1 MTGRRLLDVAA
12 VFKASRGV
20 AAKHVALRQH
30 QLDVYSKTSSLA
42 KAIKS
47 QTDRVTLTVKAASAL
62 AERFSGPGP
71 GPDHSAQA
79 GQSER
84 SPQDTSLGGQDVASG
99 IDESSEKDYGLSRNH
114 AYEASD
120 QGSPT
125 KSPPYSSLATKQEK
139 EKEYPLP
146 DGSTL
151 PLDPTEVPKR
161 DEGSYSK
168 FPQPNSVKAPLADRR
183 ETTDEGLPLTSSF
196 RTSSPNPIV
205 GKASTASE
213 KDRNLERQAEKQFPS
228 QASEPSPAAHSE
240 ESGLQADRDLDVF
253 YTPSLSDEQVVSA
266 LPRVKIPKNTED
278 AQNSDEHVPD
288 AKLNQDVF
296 YSASS
301 KSEQQ
306 TLPQAQAV
314 PEQDA
319 LSDEA
324 YTELFHSPRVAR
336 MLGGQPNSSKPSKGL
351 EMSGTQETTLKQTKR
366 PQEKDQVS
374 SSVRISAQESQDGTP
389 RPASDIVDSRPP
401 KHSQAKGSEDVRKL
415 AADMATDASTMP
427 ADASQMSSDLV
438 RNMPMTLM
446 LVD

>member
-12 VFKASRGV
+12 IFKASRGV

-47 QTDRVTLTVKAASAL
+47 QTDRVTLTVKAASDL

-71 GPDHSAQA
+71 DHSTQA

-84 SPQDTSLGGQDVASG
+84 SPQDPTGSQDAASSVNK
-99 IDESSEKDYGLSRNH
+99 SSGKNH
-114 AYEASD
+114 AYKALD
-120 QGSPT
+120 QDSPAEL
-125 KSPPYSSLATKQEK
+125 PPYSSLATKQEK
-139 EKEYPLP
+139 ATRYPLT

-151 PLDPTEVPKR
+151 PVDPVEIAKR
-161 DEGSYSK
+161 DEGSYSEL
-168 FPQPNSVKAPLADRR
+168 PQKSFAKAPLADRR
-183 ETTDEGLPLTSSF
+183 EPTDEGLPLTSSG
-196 RTSSPNPIV
+196 RTSSPNSV
-205 GKASTASE
+205 MGKASAASE
-213 KDRNLERQAEKQFPS
+213 KDRSLERQAEKQFPS
-228 QASEPSPAAHSE
+228 QAGERSPAAHSE

-253 YTPSLSDEQVVSA
+253 YTPSLPDEQVVSA
-266 LPRVKIPKNTED
+266 LPRVKLPKNTED

-301 KSEQQ
+301 KSEEQ

-336 MLGGQPNSSKPSKGL
+336 MLGSQPNSSKPSKGL
-351 EMSGTQETTLKQTKR
+351 EMSGAQEKSLKQTKR

-374 SSVRISAQESQDGTP
+374 SSVRNSAQESQDGAPST
-389 RPASDIVDSRPP
+389 ASDIVDSKPLR
-401 KHSQAKGSEDVRKL
+401 HSEAKDNEDVRKL
-415 AADMATDASTMP
+415 AADMAKDASTMP
-427 ADASQMSSDLV
+427 ADASQISSDLV
-438 RNMPMTLM
+438 RNMATIFTLF
-446 LVD
+446 D

>member
-12 VFKASRGV
+12 IFKASRGV

-42 KAIKS
+42 KAVKS
-47 QTDRVTLTVKAASAL
+47 QTDRVTLTVKAASDL

-71 GPDHSAQA
+71 DHSTQA

-84 SPQDTSLGGQDVASG
+84 SSQDTTGGLDVASG
-99 IDESSEKDYGLSRNH
+99 VNKNSEKDHGLSWDH
-114 AYEASD
+114 AYKTSD
-120 QGSPT
+120 QDSPAE
-125 KSPPYSSLATKQEK
+125 SPPYSSLATKQERSK
-139 EKEYPLP
+139 IYPLP

-151 PLDPTEVPKR
+151 PVGPVESSKR
-161 DEGSYSK
+161 DEGSYSEL
-168 FPQPNSVKAPLADRR
+168 PQTEFVKAPLADRR
-183 ETTDEGLPLTSSF
+183 EATDEGLTLTSSG

-213 KDRNLERQAEKQFPS
+213 KDRNLDRQAEKQFPS
-228 QASEPSPAAHSE
+228 KAAERSPTTQSE
-240 ESGLQADRDLDVF
+240 ESGLQADRDRDIF
-253 YTPSLSDEQVVSA
+253 YTPSLSDEQVDSA
-266 LPRVKIPKNTED
+266 LPRVKLPNNTED

-301 KSEQQ
+301 KSEEH
-306 TLPQAQAV
+306 TLPHAQAV
-314 PEQDA
+314 PKQDA

-336 MLGGQPNSSKPSKGL
+336 MLGGQPNLSKPSKGL
-351 EMSGTQETTLKQTKR
+351 EMTSAQETTLKQTKR

-374 SSVRISAQESQDGTP
+374 SSVRISAQEIQDGVP
-389 RPASDIVDSRPP
+389 SPASDIVDSRPP
-401 KHSQAKGSEDVRKL
+401 RDSQAKGSEDVREL
-415 AADMATDASTMP
+415 AADMTKDASIMP
-427 ADASQMSSDLV
+427 ADVSQMSSDLV
-438 RNMPMTLM
+438 RNMPMTLI

>member
-12 VFKASRGV
+12 IFKASRGV

-30 QLDVYSKTSSLA
+30 QLDIYSKTSSLA

-47 QTDRVTLTVKAASAL
+47 QTDRVTLTVKAASDL

-71 GPDHSAQA
+71 QHSTQT

-84 SPQDTSLGGQDVASG
+84 SPGDTSTGGYDVASR
-99 IDESSEKDYGLSRNH
+99 IDKISEKDYGLSPNH
-114 AYEASD
+114 AYETSD

-125 KSPPYSSLATKQEK
+125 KPPPHSSLATKQEK
-139 EKEYPLP
+139 AKGYPLP

-151 PLDPTEVPKR
+151 PSDSIEVSKR
-161 DEGSYSK
+161 DEGSYSEL
-168 FPQPNSVKAPLADRR
+168 PQPNSVKAPLADRI
-183 ETTDEGLPLTSSF
+183 EAIDEGLPLTSSG
-196 RTSSPNPIV
+196 RTSSPKPIG

-228 QASEPSPAAHSE
+228 QAAERSPAARSK
-240 ESGLQADRDLDVF
+240 ESVLQADRDLDVF
-253 YTPSLSDEQVVSA
+253 YTPSLSDEQIISA
-266 LPRVKIPKNTED
+266 LPRVKLPKNTED

-288 AKLNQDVF
+288 AELNQDVF

-301 KSEQQ
+301 KNEEQ

-374 SSVRISAQESQDGTP
+374 SSVRISAQESQDGAP
-389 RPASDIVDSRPP
+389 SPASDIVDSRPP
-401 KHSQAKGSEDVRKL
+401 RHSQAKGSEDVRKL
-415 AADMATDASTMP
+415 AADIAEDASTMP
-427 ADASQMSSDLV
+427 ADASQISSDLV
-438 RNMPMTLM
+438 RNMAMTLT

>member
-1 MTGRRLLDVAA
+1 MTGRRLLDIAA
-12 VFKASRGV
+12 IFKASQGV

-47 QTDRVTLTVKAASAL
+47 QTDRVTLTVKAASDL

-71 GPDHSAQA
+71 DHSTQA

-84 SPQDTSLGGQDVASG
+84 SPQDTIGGQDVASG
-99 IDESSEKDYGLSRNH
+99 VNQISGKDHGPSRDH
-114 AYEASD
+114 TYKTSD
-120 QGSPT
+120 QESPAE
-125 KSPPYSSLATKQEK
+125 SQPYSSLATKQEK
-139 EKEYPLP
+139 AEKYPLP
-146 DGSTL
+146 DGRTL
-151 PLDPTEVPKR
+151 PVDPVEVSKR
-161 DEGSYSK
+161 NEGSYSEL
-168 FPQPNSVKAPLADRR
+168 PQTKSVKAPLADRR
-183 ETTDEGLPLTSSF
+183 EATDEGLPLTSSSGK
-196 RTSSPNPIV
+196 TSSSNPKF

-213 KDRNLERQAEKQFPS
+213 KDRILERGAEKQFPS
-228 QASEPSPAAHSE
+228 QASERSPAAHSE

-253 YTPSLSDEQVVSA
+253 YTPSLSDKQVDSA
-266 LPRVKIPKNTED
+266 LPRVKLHENTED

-288 AKLNQDVF
+288 PKFNQDVF

-301 KSEQQ
+301 KSEEQ
-306 TLPQAQAV
+306 TLPQAQAA

-351 EMSGTQETTLKQTKR
+351 EMPGAQETTLKQTKR

-389 RPASDIVDSRPP
+389 SPASDTVDSRPP
-401 KHSQAKGSEDVRKL
+401 RHSQANGSEDVREL
-415 AADMATDASTMP
+415 AADMAKDASTMP
-427 ADASQMSSDLV
+427 ADASQISSDLV